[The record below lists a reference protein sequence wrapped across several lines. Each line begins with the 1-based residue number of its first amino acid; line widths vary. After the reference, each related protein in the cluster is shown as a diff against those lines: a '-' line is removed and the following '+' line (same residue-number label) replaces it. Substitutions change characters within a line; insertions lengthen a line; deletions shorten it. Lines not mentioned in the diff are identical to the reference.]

1 MLNHN
6 KDSDINY
13 IINQIESLN
22 ERINLIDSNLKFNIS
37 TFLSILGIAITLVS
51 FVSIFFSF
59 ISVKGI
65 KKWIENI
72 VDKHLSKRLEEI
84 IDRAPKYEVMSGD
97 KRLSAS
103 ECVDG
108 KFSFIIGKR
117 DLNIKFDKENTISIK
132 PIIGE
137 DVLEYKAEVIN
148 GQLNVEM
155 ENFDRDKYKGIRWK
169 IVYLK

>member
-1 MLNHN
+1 MSITYLMLNHN

-13 IINQIESLN
+13 IINQIENLN
-22 ERINLIDSNLKFNIS
+22 ERINLIDSNLKFNIA
-37 TFLSILGIAITLVS
+37 TLLSVLGIAIALVS
-51 FVSIFFSF
+51 IISF
-59 ISVKGI
+59 IGI
-65 KKWIENI
+65 KNWIENI
-72 VDKHLSKRLEEI
+72 IDKHLSKRLEFI